1 MTQNREEKCT
11 SNEQI
16 YSEGLGG
23 ELVVVREGRKVEFS
37 DVIVATQVISNFK
50 SYSSASPTSS
60 SAKIGRIV
68 SISIQR

>member
-1 MTQNREEKCT
+1 MTQNREKKCT

-37 DVIVATQVISNFK
+37 DVIVAMQVISNFK
-50 SYSSASPTSS
+50 SYSSVSPTSS

>member
-1 MTQNREEKCT
+1 MTQNREKKCT

-23 ELVVVREGRKVEFS
+23 ELVVVREGRTVEFS

-60 SAKIGRIV
+60 SAKIGSIV
-68 SISIQR
+68 SISTQR